1 MIDLAERRSMGEM
14 LTKVGPKGY
23 IHGWI
28 FVGAPGVGAEV
39 YHPQKGRGVVTAHD
53 GTHAT
58 VKFHSGETHSFEA
71 ARKPGAEHHFEPR
84 GGKVEAPKH
93 RADDLA
99 AGRAKPKDLSDD
111 ELKASDKEF
120 ERRATALGRSGQVSK
135 THQAVKDELKRR
147 DAAKPKEKPSGSD
160 HLKQSLDNKLDL
172 SKLSDDELGV
182 LQTAHARTGGA
193 SDVRAERDA
202 HLAAH
207 TRVSAERAKRAQQS
221 QGANRA
227 KYNKLS
233 DAASAQGRKASAVGT
248 PEAHDKA
255 TQMHRVAAEA
265 AMSPAARETHERRM
279 AAHEKEAARLRAGAG
294 GGKGPEK
301 PAGDYEAA
309 KKAAPSLMSATNSQ
323 INDQKFTADAA
334 KAHRR
339 AARLAPDDKTKQ
351 YHLGAARQYE
361 QYYGTAVTRDQRRAV
376 REERAAALAG
386 VELAKQGVE
395 RGHGTNPEAYDR
407 LAEAHDRLGDYFEK
421 NEPARSELVERARGR
436 ADAARENAASVRARQ
451 DEHKKK
457 IKEQLPGA
465 RTKVAEWDAAARG
478 SKKRADVDKAI
489 NGHREVARH
498 ARAIGANDIAD
509 EHEAAAAKL
518 EADAKDFKKPSKP
531 RSKVPGLTEEGA
543 KEPKMDLGHYGK
555 MHPADAA
562 LQHGG
567 WGLNTEQLRS
577 AKTELERRGVTEG
590 GRDKISQ
597 THKKV
602 SAQLVQSEAHEK
614 EWNKP
619 GGGADFVRAQQEAR
633 QLTDEAKKT
642 DTPEAHEAAAAAH
655 RRAKT
660 LAYTNDSRSVPYHNA
675 SIDYHE
681 HAAAQ
686 RRREKAFADA
696 RTEANRA
703 SEATEPAHRF
713 TEEGPHRAA
722 QAAHEKAARLALNEQ
737 DRAHHERI
745 AAQHETT
752 ADKNAADQAERD
764 RVESEARA
772 KRTAQQVEQQRA
784 KGEAPADFTK
794 ANEATKKA
802 KRTGTMADH
811 VAAANAHAKI
821 ANDTGLKQ
829 ADRGKARVA
838 YREHAKAI
846 ESLDNVDEAK
856 GDAEIHAEAAERT
869 GDADA
874 HRAAASSYREAA
886 DHMDD
891 VPGGRKQAAALRKSA
906 KEHEDTA
913 ADIDKRSAAYVK
925 DFTAANRASNAA
937 NRSGVPDEHRAAAKA
952 HREAARS
959 SMTQAQAR
967 YHEDEA
973 KSQDRKARLGS
984 AAPAQESTQE
994 RAARARKESAY
1005 NKSLVKAAESSQR
1018 ADASDDVDQHKNAAG
1033 AHRTAA
1039 QLSLTAE
1046 QRKHHEDE
1054 AARHSAKADELRDEH
1069 EARRA
1074 EADAKKRRAINRM
1087 IMQETPAESGSYPE
1101 ARQQI
1106 ARAETAADEKP
1117 SAETFRAAA
1126 EAHRTAAA
1134 RSEGLTVREMYHE
1147 SQAKEFDA
1155 KAAAETPKADGYQ
1168 KAKQDAQDAE
1178 DALGTDVADGPAG
1191 SAVWQK
1197 ASDAQA
1203 RAAELATDDKA
1214 KREHADKAASYAKT
1228 AADRKKREGTTAR
1241 REAGE
1246 ALGNRV
1252 LKDPNSVSSLSDK
1265 DLVAAHTGIKSL
1277 AGPYRQHV
1285 HIPAYEAVKE
1295 EYGRRMEA
1303 KWGDLN
1309 DRQRASAI
1317 KNMKEM
1323 AEDTRQRA
1331 YGASIPESDPERLEA
1346 AAKAHDRVARLASV
1360 DNDKYNAMARASEL
1374 RDDVKT
1380 AQKSATASK
1389 SAETDVYWTTGDGAL
1404 KIAWT
1409 TAGSYDRALTYLGK
1423 YITDETELKGY
1434 CSKLYYQVLKTQP
1447 PTGDHDQI

>member
-1 MIDLAERRSMGEM
+1 MIDLTERLGMGEM

-58 VKFHSGETHSFEA
+58 VKFHTGETHTFEA
-71 ARKPGAEHHFEPR
+71 SHKPGAEHHFEPR

-135 THQAVKDELKRR
+135 THQAVKDEL
-147 DAAKPKEKPSGSD
+147 
-160 HLKQSLDNKLDL
+160 
-172 SKLSDDELGV
+172 
-182 LQTAHARTGGA
+182 AR
-193 SDVRAERDA
+193 
-202 HLAAH
+202 
-207 TRVSAERAKRAQQS
+207 
-221 QGANRA
+221 
-227 KYNKLS
+227 
-233 DAASAQGRKASAVGT
+233 
-248 PEAHDKA
+248 
-255 TQMHRVAAEA
+255 
-265 AMSPAARETHERRM
+265 
-279 AAHEKEAARLRAGAG
+279 RAGAG

-309 KKAAPSLMSATNSQ
+309 RREADRYNAATDRPGHVTSVYDNPEKMKEAIRLH
-323 INDQKFTADAA
+323 TAA
-334 KAHRR
+334 R
-339 AARLAPDDKTKQ
+339 RLAPDDKAKKHHTDAINRHKNYLAQ
-351 YHLGAARQYE
+351 IE
-361 QYYGTAVTRDQRRAV
+361 QNQRRQDFEATTKD
-376 REERAAALAG
+376 A
-386 VELAKQGVE
+386 QGKIKDLNAHNTG
-395 RGHGTNPEAYDR
+395 RDPETYDKIAEQHDR
-407 LAEAHDRLGDYFEK
+407 IAEAHRSRAASDGDKYGTHAAAITRYE
-421 NEPARSELVERARGR
+421 ARAKVARGEAAGIR
-436 ADAARENAASVRARQ
+436 ERRDAAHA
-451 DEHKKK
+451 K

-465 RTKVAEWDAAARG
+465 RAKVAEWDAAARG
-478 SKKRADVDKAI
+478 SKKTTDVDKAVA
-489 NGHREVARH
+489 GHREVARY
-498 ARAIGANDIAD
+498 ARTVGANDIAD

-518 EADAKDFKKPSKP
+518 EEDAKGFKKPSKP

-633 QLTDEAKKT
+633 QLGDVAKKT

-660 LAYTNDSRSVPYHNA
+660 LAYTNDSRSVPYHKA

-681 HAAAQ
+681 HAAARQ
-686 RRREKAFADA
+686 RREQAFANA

-713 TEEGPHRAA
+713 AEEGPHRAA

-745 AAQHETT
+745 AAQHGTT

-784 KGEAPADFTK
+784 KGEAPADFTE

-856 GDAEIHAEAAERT
+856 VDAEIHAEAAERT

-886 DHMDD
+886 DHMDE

-984 AAPAQESTQE
+984 AAPAQESTEE
-994 RAARARKESAY
+994 RAARERKEGAY

-1117 SAETFRAAA
+1117 SAEAFRAAA

-1134 RSEGLTVREMYHE
+1134 RSEGLTARQMHHE

-1155 KAAAETPKADGYQ
+1155 KAAAETPKTDGYQ

-1197 ASDAQA
+1197 ASNTQA

-1214 KREHADKAASYAKT
+1214 KREHADKAKSYAKT
-1228 AADRKKREGTTAR
+1228 AADRKKREGATAR
-1241 REAGE
+1241 RETGE

-1252 LKDPNSVSSLSDK
+1252 LKDPDSVGSLSDK
-1265 DLVAAHTGIKSL
+1265 DLVAAHAGIKSL

-1285 HIPAYEAVKE
+1285 HIPAHEAVKE
-1295 EYGRRMEA
+1295 EYGRRMEE
-1303 KWGDLN
+1303 KWRDLN

-1317 KNMKEM
+1317 KNLKEM

-1331 YGASIPESDPERLEA
+1331 YGASIPESNPERLEA
-1346 AAKAHDRVARLASV
+1346 AAKAHDRVGRLATV

-1389 SAETDVYWTTGDGAL
+1389 SVETDAYWTTGEGAL

-1423 YITDETELKGY
+1423 YITDESELKGY